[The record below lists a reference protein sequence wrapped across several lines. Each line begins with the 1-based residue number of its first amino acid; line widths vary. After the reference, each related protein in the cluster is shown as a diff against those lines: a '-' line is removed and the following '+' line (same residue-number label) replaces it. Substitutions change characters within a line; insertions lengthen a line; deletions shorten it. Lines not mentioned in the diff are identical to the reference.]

1 MTLSPM
7 RFKDYIWP
15 HNPRVYE
22 IEFRHQVVSHKVP
35 FGTYVLQSLGRT
47 NRVLKGEGEFV
58 GPGAYEEFKK
68 LASVFSSSTP
78 GLLVHPVWQSAY
90 AYFVALS
97 LKQEPREDYVKYA
110 FEFWECSDLY
120 DEKAKLV
127 RPASAAENKEKEQSV
142 EKWHTVAPGD
152 TMWGIALKNGLS
164 LQELLALNPQ
174 MKNPNLIY
182 PGDRVRIA

>member
-1 MTLSPM
+1 M
-7 RFKDYIWP
+7 RFKDYTWP

-68 LASVFSSSTP
+68 LASVFSSSNSP
-78 GLLVHPVWQSAY
+78 GLLIHPIWQSAH

-110 FEFWECSDLY
+110 FEFWECSDIY
-120 DEKAKLV
+120 DTKAKLV
-127 RPASAAENKEKEQSV
+127 RPAAHEKEEKST
-142 EKWHTVAPGD
+142 EKWHTVVSGD
-152 TMWGIALKNGLS
+152 TMWGIAAKNGMS

-182 PGDRVRIA
+182 PGDKVRIA